1 MTSFAD
7 DMREFQS
14 QLALGRVQ
22 AAYQG
27 LMQYMLDLKTHFT
40 KKHPDY
46 SVSGSLYQ
54 GYMDMTYFAIVPE
67 TLKQRGLKIA
77 VVFVYGSFRFEVWL
91 SGCNRQVQARYWQ
104 LLKDSGWAK
113 YRLVPDPKGF
123 DSILVHPLADPP
135 DFGDLDALTAQIEQ
149 GTLVFIQDVEEF
161 LAKAG

>member
-1 MTSFAD
+1 MTNFAD

-40 KKHPDY
+40 NQFPDY
-46 SVSGSLYQ
+46 AVSGSLYQ
-54 GYMDMTYFAIVPE
+54 GTMDMTYFAVVPE

-77 VVFVYGSFRFEVWL
+77 VVFVYSSFCFEVCL
-91 SGCNRQVQARYWQ
+91 SGYNRQVQARYWQ
-104 LLKDSGWAK
+104 ILKDSGWDK
-113 YRLVPDPKGF
+113 YRLVPAPTGF
-123 DSILVHPLADPP
+123 DSILECPLADPP
-135 DFGDLDALTAQIEQ
+135 DFGDLNALTAQIEQ
-149 GTLVFIQDVEEF
+149 GTLAFIQDVEEF

>member
-1 MTSFAD
+1 MTTFVD

-40 KKHPDY
+40 NQFPDY

-54 GYMDMTYFAIVPE
+54 GTMDMTYFAVVPE

-77 VVFVYGSFRFEVWL
+77 VVFVYSSFRFEVWL
-91 SGCNRQVQARYWQ
+91 SGYNRQVQARYWQ
-104 LLKDSGWAK
+104 ILKGSSWAK
-113 YRLVPDPKGF
+113 YRLVPAPKGF
-123 DSILVHPLADPP
+123 DSILECPLADPP
-135 DFGDLDALTAQIEQ
+135 DFGDLNALTAQIEQ
-149 GTLVFIQDVEEF
+149 GTLAFIQDVEEF